1 MTSFFYHTS
10 SYEFCTYW
18 SFLLK
23 QLSLW
28 CLPNSDFRYSS
39 FLLPL
44 LVKILLQESFPLPT
58 TYLLSII
65 YVNRYGLMGI
75 CFVLWVTH
83 HYNWYLFCCSNCP
96 HLTIGSPLSWLLC
109 PSYHHHFWVFIF
121 SSTTNK
127 MFYALLVLH
136 LIQPMSQWFSKDTRF
151 LLLKNGI

>member
-10 SYEFCTYW
+10 SYEFCTHW

-28 CLPNSDFRYSS
+28 CLPNSDFRSSS

-58 TYLLSII
+58 TYLPSII
-65 YVNRYGLMGI
+65 YVYQYGLMGI
-75 CFVLWVTH
+75 CFVLWVIH

-109 PSYHHHFWVFIF
+109 PSYHHHFWIFVF
-121 SSTTNK
+121 SGTTNK
-127 MFYALLVLH
+127 TFML
-136 LIQPMSQWFSKDTRF
+136 F
-151 LLLKNGI
+151 LYSIWSSPWVNDFLRTPDFCY